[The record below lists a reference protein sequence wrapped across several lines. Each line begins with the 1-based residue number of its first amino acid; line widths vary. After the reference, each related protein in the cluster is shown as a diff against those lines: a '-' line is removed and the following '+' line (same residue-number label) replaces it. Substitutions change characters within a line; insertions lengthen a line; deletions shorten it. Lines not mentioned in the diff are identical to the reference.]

1 MKGGVA
7 LAQRKNP
14 TASQK
19 SVEDVKVI
27 YEAAPK
33 QRANFKKGEDA
44 LKKLVDLS
52 KGTVVQSVS
61 TINRETLRSYFTNV
75 ASNTERFRAAARY
88 LYYRSNVFY
97 RIVSWYSGMFALECR
112 RVTPQY
118 SFTKANN
125 ANKAKKSLNDT
136 FDKLDNYDFKHTLQ
150 IALINCFV
158 EDVFYGIR
166 YTDDNSTVIIP
177 IPQEYCIIDGVYQT
191 GDFSF
196 AVDCKR
202 LYRQKRWQ
210 YIIDNIGEPL
220 SSMLKE
226 QERTNEK
233 YVHATDE
240 YAVCLKFDMKD
251 PSIIIPPLARIMLM
265 LSALE
270 DNIDIQAVA
279 DQLSIF
285 KLVYLPLDTIN
296 SAKDSD
302 EFQVSPD
309 LAVEYFNKILNDALP
324 KYVSGGV
331 IPGKELKTIDFAQ
344 NAEDDVNRVQ
354 TATDNIL
361 STAGG
366 GAILN
371 SRFINNNLAL
381 KIWLQEET
389 NFAINTLLPQI
400 EGLTNRLL
408 TYDVSNPAH
417 VEYFKVS
424 PYTQE
429 DKAKELLEACQYGY
443 PDRLAYNTLL
453 GISERETM
461 ASMWM
466 EFDLLGL
473 QDKMIYPLASSYTQ
487 SSDGEVGRPET
498 PDEEL
503 TDSGQRTRDR

>member
-1 MKGGVA
+1 M
-7 LAQRKNP
+7 AQRKNP
-14 TASQK
+14 TTSQK
-19 SVEDVKVI
+19 SVEEVKAV

-33 QRANFKKGEDA
+33 QKANFKKGEDA
-44 LKKLVDLS
+44 LRKLVDLS
-52 KGTVVQSVS
+52 KGTVTQTVS
-61 TINRETLRSYFTNV
+61 TINRETLRNYFTNV
-75 ASNTERFRAAARY
+75 ASNAARFREAARY

-97 RIVSWYSGMFALECR
+97 RIVQWYAGMFALECR
-112 RVTPQY
+112 KVTPPY
-118 SFTKANN
+118 SFTKSNN

-136 FDKLDNYDFKHTLQ
+136 FNMLDNYDFKHTLQ
-150 IALINCFV
+150 TAIINCLV
-158 EDVFYGIR
+158 EDVFFGIR
-166 YTDDNSTVIIP
+166 YTDDKSTIIIP

-191 GDFSF
+191 NDFSF
-196 AVDCKR
+196 AIDIAR
-202 LYRQKRWQ
+202 LYRQKRWK
-210 YIIDNIGEPL
+210 YMIDEWGAPL
-220 SSMLKE
+220 LDMVKE
-226 QERTNEK
+226 QQKTGDK
-233 YVHATDE
+233 YVHVSDE
-240 YAVCLKFDMKD
+240 YAVCLKFDIKD
-251 PSIIIPPLARIMLM
+251 PNIIIPPLARIMLM

-302 EFQVSPD
+302 EFKVSPD
-309 LAVEYFNKILNDALP
+309 LAVQYFNKILNESLP
-324 KYVSGGV
+324 DYVSGGV
-331 IPGKELKTIDFAQ
+331 VPGQELKTIDFAQ

-366 GAILN
+366 GAVLN

-417 VEYFKVS
+417 VEYFKIS
-424 PYTQE
+424 PYTQA

-487 SSDGEVGRPET
+487 SSDGEPGRPET

>member
-1 MKGGVA
+1 

-14 TASQK
+14 TTSQK
-19 SVEDVKVI
+19 SVEEVKAV

-33 QRANFKKGEDA
+33 QKANFKKGEDA
-44 LKKLVDLS
+44 LKKLVDLKTGS
-52 KGTVVQSVS
+52 VTQTVPV
-61 TINRETLRSYFTNV
+61 INRETLRNYFTNV
-75 ASNTERFRAAARY
+75 GSYGAKFREAARY
-88 LYYRSNVFY
+88 LYYRSNTFY
-97 RIVSWYSGMFALECR
+97 RIVQWYSGMFALECR

-118 SFTKANN
+118 VFGKDGKD
-125 ANKAKKSLNDT
+125 NKALKSLNDT
-136 FDKLDNYDFKHTLQ
+136 FDILDNYDFKHTLVP
-150 IALINCFV
+150 ALINCFV

-166 YTDDNSTVIIP
+166 YTDDKNTVIIP
-177 IPQEYCIIDGVYQT
+177 IPQEYCIIDGIYPT
-191 GDFSF
+191 NDLSY
-196 AVDCKR
+196 AVDVAK
-202 LYRQKRWQ
+202 LYKNRRWK
-210 YIIDNIGEPL
+210 YIIDELGAPL
-220 SSMLKE
+220 SDMIKE
-226 QERTNEK
+226 QERTKEK
-233 YVHATDE
+233 YIHMVDQ
-240 YAVCLKFDMKD
+240 YSVCLKFDMKD
-251 PSIIIPPLARIMLM
+251 PNVIIPPLARIMLM
-265 LSALE
+265 LAALE

-285 KLVYLPLDTIN
+285 KLIYLPLDTIT

-302 EFQVSPD
+302 EFKVSPD
-309 LAVEYFNKILNDALP
+309 LAVQYFNKILEDALP
-324 KYVSGGV
+324 DYVSGGV
-331 IPGKELKTIDFAQ
+331 IPGSELKTIDFAQ

-366 GAILN
+366 GAVLN

-408 TYDVSNPAH
+408 SYDVSNPAH

-424 PYTQE
+424 PYTQA
-429 DKAKELLEACQYGY
+429 DKAKELLESCQYSY
-443 PDRLAYNTLL
+443 PNRLAYNTLL

-466 EFDLLGL
+466 EFDLLRL
-473 QDKMIYPLASSYTQ
+473 QDKMVWPLASSYTQ
-487 SSDGEVGRPET
+487 SSDGEAGRPET

-503 TDSGQRTRDR
+503 TESGQRTRDR